1 MVVRFQW
8 LIPSTD
14 FGFTQSSPPT
24 DLYLWIE
31 TLELEISVKH
41 REVLKHN
48 FSTIHYLA
56 RDIRRYTPPCHLCKT
71 FGYHLKKYP
80 KILNLEN
87 FF

>member
-1 MVVRFQW
+1 MI
-8 LIPSTD
+8 LDSLNLLPPS
-14 FGFTQSSPPT
+14 

-71 FGYHLKKYP
+71 FGYHLKKISKDSEP
-80 KILNLEN
+80 GKL
-87 FF
+87 FFEE